1 MRSLIVLDNPRLAQ
15 AFIDYMACQNVEIK
29 MVPSNEG
36 QIELWLIDDSQYD
49 VVQPELERFLAQPT
63 HSRYADAS
71 WQRTDTHDVKF
82 QYRSTNFWHL
92 IRAQAGFF
100 TLSIML
106 SSIALYGLS
115 LIGFGQDVFN
125 WIHAPAVLEQKW
137 QLWRWIT
144 PALFHFSALHI
155 TFNLLWWWQLG
166 GNIEKQLGTSKLLL
180 IFLAS
185 AALSNVGQ
193 YWVDGPSFGG
203 LSGVVY
209 ALVGYVWIVGWQRPD
224 LGVSIS
230 KPVVGFMLVWLMF
243 GYIQPIMAIANTA
256 HLVGLIS
263 GVLLAVIE
271 LRLFQ
276 QKKTSK

>member
-1 MRSLIVLDNPRLAQ
+1 MRSLIVLDNPRLSQ
-15 AFIDYMACQNVEIK
+15 AFIDYMACQQVEIK
-29 MVPSNEG
+29 MMPSSEG
-36 QIELWLIDDSQYD
+36 QIELWLLNDSQYEA
-49 VVQPELERFLAQPT
+49 VQPELERFLAQPT
-63 HSRYADAS
+63 HARYADAS
-71 WQRTDTHDVKF
+71 WQRTDTRDVKF
-82 QYRSTNFWHL
+82 QYRSTNYWHL

-100 TLSIML
+100 TLTIML
-106 SSIALYGLS
+106 CSLVIYGLS

-125 WIHAPAVLEQKW
+125 WLHAPAALEQKW

-166 GNIEKQLGTSKLLL
+166 GNIEKRLGSAKLLL

-224 LGVSIS
+224 LGLSLS
-230 KPVVGFMLVWLMF
+230 KPVIGFMLVWLMF
-243 GYIQPIMAIANTA
+243 GYIQPLMAIANTA
-256 HLVGLIS
+256 HLIGLVC

-271 LRLFQ
+271 TRVLQPKRA
-276 QKKTSK
+276 S